1 MNLSPEKKIAGILT
15 PLFALRGEYDL
26 GIGDTGAL
34 REFIDWAAGIGFK
47 LVQLLPIN
55 ETGSDN
61 SPYNAIS
68 AMAIE
73 PTTLHLAPNSPED
86 LTREDFERSIADV
99 DLTSLR
105 RGPVKYRHVKKLK
118 WRLLEKAFA
127 NFSEHASDE
136 RQSAFRT
143 FCEQES
149 AWLCDYAFF
158 RVLVQENNGSAAW
171 DRWPA
176 QHQTIERARS
186 WRHEMPTDR
195 RAVLAQR
202 EEFFCYVQW
211 IAHQQWRATKSYA
224 EECGVALMGDIP
236 FGVSYYSADVFARP
250 HEFVLDWSGGAPP
263 EPTFKDD
270 AFTQKWGQNWGIPLY
285 RWSAMRANNF
295 QWWRERVR
303 AVRYIFH
310 LFRIDHVQGF
320 YRIYAFPW
328 RPRRNKEFLPLDGRQ
343 MLERTGGRAPHFV
356 PRDDNTPENR
366 ESNKREGEQYLRVV
380 LEEAGIG
387 RVIGEDLGVVPE
399 YVRPNLRSLGIAGF
413 KIPQWE
419 SHDGLIIPGEAYERF
434 SIATY
439 ATHDHEP
446 IRALWNEAFE
456 HPASDTGAQARATLE
471 KIALFARL
479 GQGYGGQTGPSS
491 KIDGLDFEENFY
503 PAIMEALFRCDSWI
517 AMVMLTD
524 LLARTYRFNIPGTK
538 ANLNWTRR
546 MQRSI
551 AQLSSSR
558 KEQMRMQLI
567 HELLEKTGRV

>member
-1 MNLSPEKKIAGILT
+1 MNLSPEKKIAGILA
-15 PLFALRGEYDL
+15 PLFALRGESDL

-34 REFIDWAAGIGFK
+34 REFIDWAAEIGFK

-55 ETGSDN
+55 EIGSDN

-73 PTTLHLAPNSPED
+73 PTTLHLAPNSSED
-86 LTREDFERSIADV
+86 LTREDFERSIADI
-99 DLTSLR
+99 DLPSLR
-105 RGPVKYRHVKKLK
+105 HGPVNYRHVKKLK

-127 NFSEHASDE
+127 SFSECASEE
-136 RQSAFRT
+136 RQSAFQT
-143 FCEQES
+143 FCEEEC
-149 AWLCDYAFF
+149 AWLRDYAFF
-158 RVLVQENNGSAAW
+158 RVLVEESDGSAAW
-171 DRWPA
+171 DRWPV
-176 QHQTIERARS
+176 QHQTIERARG
-186 WRHEMPTDR
+186 WRHEVPPDR
-195 RAVLAQR
+195 QSGLTRR

-211 IAHQQWRATKSYA
+211 IARQQWRAIKSYS
-224 EECGVALMGDIP
+224 EERGVALMGDIP

-250 HEFVLDWSGGAPP
+250 DEFALDWSGGAPP
-263 EPTFKDD
+263 EPTFKTD

-285 RWSAMRANNF
+285 RWSSMRANNC

-303 AVRYIFH
+303 AVRRIFH

-328 RPRRNKEFLPLDGRQ
+328 RPRKNREFLALDWDQ
-343 MLERTGGRAPHFV
+343 MLQRTGGRGPHFV
-356 PRDDNTPENR
+356 PRDDNTAENR
-366 ESNKREGEQYLRVV
+366 ELNKREGEEYLRVV
-380 LEEAGIG
+380 LEEAGAA

-419 SHDGLIIPGEAYERF
+419 ARDGMIVPGDRYERL
-434 SIATY
+434 SVATY

-456 HPASDTGAQARATLE
+456 HPLSDTGTQARATLE
-471 KIALFARL
+471 KIALFSGL
-479 GQGYGGQTGPSS
+479 NPS
-491 KIDGLDFEENFY
+491 IDQLDFEKDFY
-503 PAIMEALFRCDSWI
+503 PAIMDALLRCDSWI
-517 AMVMLTD
+517 AMVMITD

-538 ANLNWTRR
+538 ASLNWTRR

-551 AQLSSSR
+551 AQLRSSR
-558 KEQMRMQLI
+558 KERKRMQLI
-567 HELLEKTGRV
+567 RDLLHKTGRL